1 MYEFQCDCVKPKYG
15 EKAKSCY
22 IDTDSLIVY
31 IKKKHDIYKDI
42 AKDVESRFNT
52 SNYELDRR
60 LPKEKNK
67 KVVGLIKDELDKEVI
82 TKFLI
87 VT

>member
-15 EKAKSCY
+15 KKAKSCY

-31 IKKKHDIYKDI
+31 IKKKRDIYKDI

-60 LPKEKNK
+60 LSKEKNK

>member
-1 MYEFQCDCVKPKYG
+1 MWLCKTKVWK
-15 EKAKSCY
+15 KSRVVLYRYRQSNC
-22 IDTDSLIVY
+22 IH
-31 IKKKHDIYKDI
+31 KKKHDIYKDI

-60 LPKEKNK
+60 LSKEKNK